1 MKLLIDTQIL
11 IWYQLYDPKLHAN
24 IYDFLTRLENTVYVS
39 QISLVEIAIKQ
50 KIGKLPELDVSIS
63 TLASLIEQDG
73 FIVLPLQTKHI
84 EAYSMIPLFHEHR
97 DPFCYWQR
105 RLVKIFPSYRQ
116 TGTLGFI
123 SSMFGFSIILEFR
136 AENFAGKTHG
146 VNINHG
152 LLATLNE
159 PVLTLPVG

>member
-97 DPFCYWQR
+97 DPFD
-105 RLVKIFPSYRQ
+105 RL
-116 TGTLGFI
+116 
-123 SSMFGFSIILEFR
+123 
-136 AENFAGKTHG
+136 
-146 VNINHG
+146 
-152 LLATLNE
+152 LLATAFSENIPIVSSDGNFGLYKQHVRFFNN
-159 PVLTLPVG
+159 T